1 MIPSRIIERKREGR
15 ELSPRE
21 LQDFLGGYLAGDV
34 PDYQMAAFL
43 MAVVFQGLT
52 PAELDTM
59 VDLMLHSGSVLDHS
73 RLPAPAV
80 DKHSTGGVGDNV
92 SIVLAPL
99 AAELGL
105 YVPMMSGRGL
115 GHSGGTLDKLDSI
128 PGFRTDLPLDR
139 FTAVLE
145 RLGCAMIGQTREIA
159 PLDERLYA
167 LRDATGTVP
176 AIPLISASIMSKKL
190 AEGVR
195 GLVLDVK
202 VGAGAFL
209 PEVERALELAQT
221 MVGVGEARG
230 VRCTALLTAM
240 DRPLGRAVGNALEM
254 AEAIDC
260 LKGEGPSDLIGVTV
274 ALAAEMLVLGE
285 RFEDRNEAASAA
297 RDVLSTGGALERFRR
312 LVEAQGGDP
321 TVVDDPSRLPSA
333 PMRTTVY
340 ASAAGVVQT
349 ISPKPLGYGVIE
361 LGGGRTRLGQDIDA
375 SVGFTLSVALGDTV
389 EAGDPLGVVH
399 ASDEAGAARGAVILG
414 EAVVLGHDDAPAF
427 LPLVSHRVTA
437 TGIEDLSAE
446 S

>member
-1 MIPSRIIERKREGR
+1 MIPSRIIETKREGR
-15 ELSPRE
+15 ELSTRE
-21 LQDFLGGYLAGDV
+21 LQDFLGGYLAGEV

-59 VDLMLHSGSVLDHS
+59 VDMMLHSGSVLDHS
-73 RLPAPAV
+73 HLPAPAI
-80 DKHSTGGVGDNV
+80 DKHSTGGVGDKV

-105 YVPMMSGRGL
+105 YVPMMSGRAL
-115 GHSGGTLDKLDSI
+115 GHSGGTLDKLEAI
-128 PGFRTDLPLDR
+128 PGFRTDLPLDQ
-139 FTAVLE
+139 FSAVLE

-195 GLVLDVK
+195 GLVLDIK
-202 VGAGAFL
+202 VGSGAFL
-209 PEVERALELAQT
+209 PEVDQALELAQT

-240 DRPLGRAVGNALEM
+240 DRPLGRAVGNALEVV
-254 AEAIDC
+254 EAIDC
-260 LKGEGPSDLIGVTV
+260 LKGEGPADLVDVTV

-285 RFEDRNEAASAA
+285 RFEDRAEAAGAA
-297 RDVLSTGGALERFRR
+297 RDLLATGGAVDRFRR

-321 TVVDDPSRLPSA
+321 AVVDDPSLLPSA
-333 PMRTTVY
+333 VVRGTVH
-340 ASAAGVVQT
+340 ASAAGVVQA
-349 ISPKPLGYGVIE
+349 ISPRPLGYGVIE
-361 LGGGRTRLGQDIDA
+361 LGGGRTRLGQEIDA
-375 SVGFTLSVALGDTV
+375 SVGFTLGVSVGDNV
-389 EAGDPLGVVH
+389 KVGDPLGVVH
-399 ASDEAGAARGAVILG
+399 AADRAGVARGAVILS
-414 EAVVLGHDDAPAF
+414 EAVVLGDHDAPPR
-427 LPLVSHRVTA
+427 LPLVSHRVTSAGVEELTA
-437 TGIEDLSAE
+437 TG
-446 S
+446 